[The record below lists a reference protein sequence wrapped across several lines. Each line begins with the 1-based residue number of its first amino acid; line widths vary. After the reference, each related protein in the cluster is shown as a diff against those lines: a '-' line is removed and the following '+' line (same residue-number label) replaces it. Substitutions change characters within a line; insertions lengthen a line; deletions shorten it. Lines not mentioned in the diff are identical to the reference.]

1 MSATNKSSV
10 ATPARKAPAR
20 KAPARKAASK
30 APSAPVAAQTVA
42 TPAPTPTPV
51 VAVRGGLVL
60 QAVALVPGKVYK
72 TKAPHNQAWWALL
85 AAACAAGPAAV
96 NPLLATQ
103 ANPAGVP
110 MHFVGYCV
118 RRGYLQAATLPAGK

>member
-1 MSATNKSSV
+1 MSAKTTATTPRTSTKG
-10 ATPARKAPAR
+10 TPARKAPA
-20 KAPARKAASK
+20 KAPNKPAK
-30 APSAPVAAQTVA
+30 AQTVA
-42 TPAPTPTPV
+42 TPATPPAPV

-72 TKAPHNQAWWALL
+72 TKAPHNQAWWA
-85 AAACAAGPAAV
+85 AIAKACANGPAAV

-103 ANPAGVP
+103 ANPGGVP

-118 RRGYLQAATLPAGK
+118 RRGYLQAATVAA